1 MLLKQNSQCEVSILM
16 LLLFFYW
23 TTVIFE
29 MVSGFTYSRTLCA
42 WWEFSQHYVTLKS
55 FSVACYVSK
64 SALSRACWLQKI
76 GHMPSG
82 ANFVCSAEC
91 SSMDMNAGALFSS
104 VAFTVQEKLVQ
115 AFLMWWTWMRGHCF
129 LLLLLLCKR
138 SLFKPFSCDL
148 GEDWH
153 RSILRCSLS
162 PFPLPTQ

>member
-1 MLLKQNSQCEVSILM
+1 MKFPFWCCCF
-16 LLLFFYW
+16 FFYW

-42 WWEFSQHYVTLKS
+42 WWKFSQHYVTLKS

-115 AFLMWWTWMRGHCF
+115 AILMWPRRRLTQEYFKMF
-129 LLLLLLCKR
+129 
-138 SLFKPFSCDL
+138 SL
-148 GEDWH
+148 
-153 RSILRCSLS
+153 
-162 PFPLPTQ
+162 PLPTPNPVRTALSQVIRCLRVTALFCTRGWMQLL